1 MKMKQ
6 NASRTVLMS
15 AVAGTALLLSV
26 PALANPIYTANTIIR
41 APEGP
46 GGSSII
52 VDQNNAS
59 VMGANASETSNWT
72 VFDARATA
80 SAQSRTDF
88 NNSASVQ
95 ADQRGNPTA
104 SSGFNQTVTNDGA
117 GQREYF
123 FDFVINAG
131 SVGIQIDEE
140 LVEIGD
146 FASASFGA
154 EIRIG
159 STTIGGTF
167 IPGGPTFFDVG
178 LGVQY
183 LNGAFG
189 ITDDLVGDIGTLDG
203 YTEIIEDNEIRL
215 GWGSTVRSISLGI
228 FDAGDS
234 FTLSYIL
241 DATASANFSGQC
253 FDFPEIDDD
262 FGYGGCYFADAGVS
276 DPFGIQGLGLSSR
289 DIVAPPAP
297 PPVGVAEPES
307 LALLGIGLA
316 GLGLARRRR
325 FDL

>member
-1 MKMKQ
+1 MTTKR
-6 NASRTVLMS
+6 NASRNGLLG

-26 PALANPIYTANTIIR
+26 PALANPIFSANTIVR

-46 GGSSII
+46 GGASII
-52 VDQNNAS
+52 VDQNNDNQ
-59 VMGANASETSNWT
+59 VNANAFALSSWT
-72 VFDARATA
+72 GVDADAIA
-80 SAQSRTDF
+80 IAQSRIDF
-88 NNSASVQ
+88 NNSVSVQ
-95 ADQRGNPTA
+95 ADQRGLPTA

-131 SVGIQIDEE
+131 SVGIEIDEE
-140 LVEIGD
+140 LVAFGD
-146 FASASFGA
+146 SATASFSA

-159 STTIGGTF
+159 SSTIGGTF
-167 IPGGPTFFDVG
+167 MPGGPTFFDVG

-183 LNGAFG
+183 LNGAFN
-189 ITDDLVGDIGTLDG
+189 ITDDLAGDVGTLDG
-203 YTEIIEDNEIRL
+203 YSESVTDSEIRL
-215 GWGSTVRSISLGI
+215 SWGSTVRSISLGI

-234 FTLSYIL
+234 FSLSYL
-241 DATASANFSGQC
+241 LNATASANFDGEC
-253 FDFPEIDDD
+253 FGFGEIDDD
-262 FGYGGCYFADAGVS
+262 FGYGGCYVADAGVS

-289 DIVAPPAP
+289 DLTPPPAP
-297 PPVGVAEPES
+297 PVGVSEPES